1 MKANFGFMLGYNDHR
16 TYTYLISIKVLI
28 KKDLITSWFLGNWSI
43 VAIYRLSF
51 TLKANI
57 DVN

>member
-1 MKANFGFMLGYNDHR
+1 MKANFGFMLGYNDQR